1 MENPPAVKLLKQL
14 MEIPSTS
21 EEEQDIGKFLFSHLK
36 SLNYNVDL
44 IPIAPG
50 SDRCNVYAYLGP
62 NRKARTL
69 LTSHMDTVPPHIPL
83 RIEGDI
89 IYGRGSCDDKGRL
102 AAQIIALEELR
113 AEGAVGDGDVSLLFV
128 VGEEKGGPGMLAVN
142 DMNLAWEAVIFG
154 EPTESKLATGHKGH
168 YVFELFATGIAAHSG
183 YPEKGKSAIATLVSV
198 LEELKSLELP
208 VSELLGP
215 STFSC
220 GKVEGG
226 AAYNVLAAEAYAL
239 CGIRVAA
246 DLAEIERSVE
256 DVVGKYEDVALKK
269 SFGYPEVLLD
279 HDMKGLDTM
288 SVSFGTDV
296 PRLKGTHKKYL
307 YGPGSIL
314 DAHGENEQV
323 SIRDLIECVAVY
335 KRLVLEVLKAITSR
349 YIYTVSHNWA
359 HSTMADTEGR
369 IKSSEA
375 QSPCQEDPAPSQRS
389 GLAPQPIIA
398 CGDIEEGI
406 AAYQPGGFH
415 PVYIGDLFDDRFK
428 VLSKIGYGVYSTVW
442 LVRDL
447 RASSDNGS
455 EVFRAL
461 KVLSATCYGQGND
474 SFEREILTHLRE
486 GDKSQMGYA
495 YVCHLVDDFEHKAGN
510 WVCTIQRQLNSP
522 ILFQETIEYYKSISP
537 RPRS

>member
-279 HDMKGLDTM
+279 HDMKDTM

-323 SIRDLIECVAVY
+323 SIRDLIECVA
-335 KRLVLEVLKAITSR
+335 
-349 YIYTVSHNWA
+349 
-359 HSTMADTEGR
+359 
-369 IKSSEA
+369 
-375 QSPCQEDPAPSQRS
+375 EDPAPSQRS

-510 WVCTIQRQLNSP
+510 WHFT
-522 ILFQETIEYYKSISP
+522 ETSVLI
-537 RPRS
+537 